1 MMLTGDIL
9 VTVGAIIVLLIGLAL
24 TQVMKGDLKDDAQ
37 TYILMTAIQIVI
49 ILMGSSIILGM
60 TSEW

>member
-1 MMLTGDIL
+1 MLTGDIL